1 MKEIIE
7 PTKEIDLKNLKGFS
21 SQEKV
26 QGFVSNLWFAG
37 LRSRY
42 PIEYLYYS
50 QHKNGFNIHQTQAL
64 VKLKNNLSLSIDKIF
79 ARQINQEEVD
89 KLNHILKTLSELSNK
104 K

>member
-7 PTKEIDLKNLKGFS
+7 SKKEIDLNNLKGFS

-26 QGFVSNLWFAG
+26 HGFVSNLWFAG

-50 QHKNGFNIHQTQAL
+50 QRKHPTN
-64 VKLKNNLSLSIDKIF
+64 
-79 ARQINQEEVD
+79 
-89 KLNHILKTLSELSNK
+89 TLQFI
-104 K
+104 